1 MRAAWDPSRALAP
14 LRAYLVT
21 LCCLLHPYLGLHASF
36 AELLGDAPPA
46 FAADFA
52 RALLGF
58 PSAEAERAPVDF
70 AAETRARQ
78 LGGCEGCR
86 RVITLTRTR
95 LDDEDEGEGRWRV
108 GEGGEKEDEEDVGS
122 REVVRHGGSAVGG
135 LPLVDVREEVGLVYH
150 APMSVGLFSSPGRL
164 LCGVCARNGL

>member
-1 MRAAWDPSRALAP
+1 MRAAWDPDRALAP

-21 LCCLLHPYLGLHASF
+21 LCCLLHPYLGLHPTF

-58 PSAEAERAPVDF
+58 APGAAGARAPVDF
-70 AAETRARQ
+70 AAETAERQ
-78 LGGCEGCR
+78 LGGCAGCG
-86 RVITLTRTR
+86 RVITLTRTS
-95 LDDEDEGEGRWRV
+95 DDDAGDEGTRGR
-108 GEGGEKEDEEDVGS
+108 GEGGEDDGDAAAAGP
-122 REVVRHGGSAVGG
+122 REVVRHGGVAVGK
-135 LPLVDVREEVGLVYH
+135 LVDLREEVGLVYH